1 MVPPGLEP
9 VDGTEASASLSLWL
23 EQPGEGGVL
32 GLALRGG
39 VGLPSESF
47 LRLDVRAEIG
57 LCAFS
62 PTSNNVSA
70 QWPSMVPKAGIIGL
84 LKRTGGGGAEWR
96 QQGQPPTK
104 KGLGLLVF

>member
-1 MVPPGLEP
+1 MPPGLEP

-84 LKRTGGGGAEWR
+84 LKRTGGGVLNGGNR
-96 QQGQPPTK
+96 DSPQPRR
-104 KGLGLLVF
+104 G